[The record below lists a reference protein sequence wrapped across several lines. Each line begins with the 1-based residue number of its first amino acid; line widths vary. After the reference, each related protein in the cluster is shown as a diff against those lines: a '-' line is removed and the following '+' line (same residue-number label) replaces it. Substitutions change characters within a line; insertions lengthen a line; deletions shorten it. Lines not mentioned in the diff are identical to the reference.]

1 MGLFGRP
8 RMRDVTTLVIETTD
22 VRFLTPRGG
31 GVEKWRSLALPEALV
46 MDGLI
51 TNAVEMGRI
60 LDELF
65 SAEGLDRR
73 RVITSLSGLRAIPR
87 LMTLPKLQASVMQD
101 AISREAKKE
110 MPLSLENLYLSWESV
125 PATADQ
131 QRIYVLGVPRELVDA
146 QVRTLE
152 AAGIPPYVMDLKLL
166 ALIRAVQH
174 QDTIIANLEQDVLHI
189 ILVVDY
195 LPAIMRSFSV
205 QGEHLDDQGR
215 LDRLLTELTQT
226 IRFYNDSH
234 QGSPV
239 RPATSVYVTG
249 RLLDNPEALNYLAS
263 ALDRTVERPLSPMP
277 CPDEL
282 PVMEYMTNL
291 GLALKKVS

>member
-1 MGLFGRP
+1 MGLFNRP
-8 RMRDVTTLVIETTD
+8 RVRDVTTLVIETTD
-22 VRFLTPRGG
+22 VRFLTTRAGK
-31 GVEKWRSLALPEALV
+31 VEKWGCLALPEELV
-46 MDGLI
+46 LDGLI

-60 LDELF
+60 LDEIF
-65 SAEGLDRR
+65 SAEGLERR

-87 LMTLPKLQASVMQD
+87 LLTMPKLQASVMEE

-110 MPLSLENLYLSWESV
+110 MPLSLENLYLSWESRLG
-125 PATADQ
+125 PADQ
-131 QRIYVLGVPRELVDA
+131 QQIYVLGVPRELVDA
-146 QVRTLE
+146 QVRALE

-166 ALIRAVQH
+166 ALIRAVQR
-174 QDTIIANLEQDVLHI
+174 QNTIIANLERDVLNI

-205 QGEHLDDQGR
+205 QGEDLDDQGR

-239 RPATSVYVTG
+239 QPATSIYTTG
-249 RLLDNPEALNYLAS
+249 RLLDNPEAQEYLAS
-263 ALDRTVERPLSPMP
+263 ALDRTVERPPSPIP